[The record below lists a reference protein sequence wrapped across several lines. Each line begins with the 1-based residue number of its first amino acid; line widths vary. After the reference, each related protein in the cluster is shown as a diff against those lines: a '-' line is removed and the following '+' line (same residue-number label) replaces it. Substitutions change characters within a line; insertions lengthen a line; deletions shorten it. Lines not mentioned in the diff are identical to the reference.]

1 MIVHAIS
8 DISKREK
15 NQDNYW
21 YARFNVTN
29 GTSSEEALVAC
40 VCDGMGGLEDGEKA
54 SRVVIEK
61 VRKFFMDGRPLSSI
75 SDILKEAHEDIRGF
89 SDKRSG
95 TTCVILVCLGGKYR
109 VVNIGDSRCYRS
121 SGVGTTEVV
130 VTQITND
137 HTAINKFRE
146 EGKEITDEMRKKY
159 KNMLSR
165 CVGASKTIKLDEFDG
180 KYQKGDVFLLCSD
193 GFWHTLSSDD
203 FKSGAILD
211 LEKMVEKCKKLGETD
226 NITAC
231 LVQV

>member
-1 MIVHAIS
+1 M
-8 DISKREK
+8 
-15 NQDNYW
+15 
-21 YARFNVTN
+21 
-29 GTSSEEALVAC
+29 
-40 VCDGMGGLEDGEKA
+40 
-54 SRVVIEK
+54 
-61 VRKFFMDGRPLSSI
+61 
-75 SDILKEAHEDIRGF
+75 
-89 SDKRSG
+89 
-95 TTCVILVCLGGKYR
+95 
-109 VVNIGDSRCYRS
+109 
-121 SGVGTTEVV
+121 V